1 MRMQIVLTLR
11 EVLNV
16 SVSQVTLEM
25 EKIVK
30 VWTGISSS
38 VSMVIAID
46 NVRQSLRRESK
57 D

>member
-16 SVSQVTLEM
+16 CVSQVTLEM

-30 VWTGISSS
+30 VKYILGYNI
-38 VSMVIAID
+38 
-46 NVRQSLRRESK
+46 QG
-57 D
+57 

>member
-16 SVSQVTLEM
+16 SVNKVTLEM

-30 VWTGISSS
+30 VE
-38 VSMVIAID
+38 ID
-46 NVRQSLRRESK
+46 IINS
-57 D
+57 DHCDHH

>member
-1 MRMQIVLTLR
+1 MTAMRMQIVLTLR

-30 VWTGISSS
+30 VWTGI
-38 VSMVIAID
+38 I
-46 NVRQSLRRESK
+46 NGNHH
-57 D
+57 